1 MYETTVKTCFGKL
14 KGRVEDGVRI
24 FKGVPFAK
32 PPVGELRFREPQRM
46 EAWEGEREA
55 FQFGPVCP
63 QPDGVLPQSEGVQKS
78 EDCLY
83 LNVYAP
89 EEADGGLPVMVW
101 IHGGAFY
108 LGAGSEPFYDG
119 TQLAKQGKVVVVT
132 INYRLG
138 PFGFLHLSSIDDS
151 YPSNLGL
158 LDQIAALEWV
168 KENIAFFGGD
178 RHHITVFGE
187 SAGSMSIAS
196 LLAMPKAKG
205 LFQQAIMESGASA
218 TMSEKL
224 AKAAAERFL
233 TILDIDHHHLER
245 LCDVSDQELLQAA
258 DQLRTL
264 MGENIFE
271 LIFQPA
277 LDEKKLP
284 LKPEAAVAK
293 GAAKGINLLIGTN
306 RDEGALFFASDSELL
321 PENKVNEIL
330 EEYMGKEAAEAAASL
345 YPRSLEGH
353 VDMMTDLIFWHPSV
367 VFASAQSRH
376 ASVFMY
382 RFDWH
387 SDSEHPPFN
396 KAAHGLEIP
405 FVFGNMDSLEQLT
418 GTKAGEEAR
427 QLVKQIQAAWVSF
440 ARSGNPSTDHV
451 SWPDYHEDSR
461 KTLIFDQEIAI
472 ENDPYSKKRKLLTA
486 SNQPLW

>member
-1 MYETTVKTCFGKL
+1 MYETTVETCFGKL
-14 KGRVEDGVRI
+14 KGRTENGVRI

-32 PPVGELRFREPQRM
+32 PPVGKLRFREPQRM

-63 QPDGVLPQSEGVQKS
+63 QPDRGLPGESTGVEKS

-89 EEADGGLPVMVW
+89 EEADGDLPVMVW

-119 TQLAKQGKVVVVT
+119 TQLAKQGKVIVVT

-138 PFGFLHLSSIDDS
+138 PFGFLHLSAIEDS
-151 YPSNLGL
+151 YTSNLGL

-224 AKAAAERFL
+224 AKAATERFL
-233 TILDIDHHHLER
+233 TILDIDQHYLER

-277 LDEKKLP
+277 LDEKTLP

-293 GAAKGINLLIGTN
+293 GAAKGIGLLIGTN

-321 PENKVNEIL
+321 PERKINEIL
-330 EEYMGKEAAEAAASL
+330 EEYMGKEAAEAAAPL
-345 YPRSLEGH
+345 YPRSLKGH
-353 VDMMTDLIFWHPSV
+353 VDMMTDLVFWHPSV
-367 VFASAQSRH
+367 VFASAQSQH

-387 SDSEHPPFN
+387 ADSEHPPFN
-396 KAAHGLEIP
+396 KAVHGLEIP

-418 GTKAGEEAR
+418 GTKAGEEAH
-427 QLVKQIQAAWVSF
+427 LLAKQIQAAWVSF
-440 ARSGNPSTDHV
+440 ARSGNPSTDDV
-451 SWPDYHEDSR
+451 SWPDYDEDSR

-472 ENDPYSKKRKLLTA
+472 ENDPYSEKRKLLTA
-486 SNQPLW
+486 SNLQV

>member
-1 MYETTVKTCFGKL
+1 MYETNVETRIGKL
-14 KGRVEDGVRI
+14 KGRAENGVRI
-24 FKGVPFAK
+24 FKGVPYAK

-46 EAWEGEREA
+46 EAWEGERDA

-63 QPDGVLPQSEGVQKS
+63 QPVGVLPQSEGVQKS
-78 EDCLY
+78 ENCLY

-89 EEADGGLPVMVW
+89 EEADGDLPVMVW

-108 LGAGSEPFYDG
+108 LGAGSEPLYDG
-119 TQLAKQGKVVVVT
+119 TQLARQGKVIVVT

-151 YPSNLGL
+151 YSSNLGL

-205 LFQQAIMESGASA
+205 LFQKAIMESGASA
-218 TMSEKL
+218 TMSKKL
-224 AKAAAERFL
+224 AKAAAESFL
-233 TILDIDHHHLER
+233 SILNIDTNHMER
-245 LCDVSDQELLQAA
+245 LRDVSDQELLQAA
-258 DQLRTL
+258 DQLRAV

-271 LIFQPA
+271 LIFLPVV
-277 LDEKKLP
+277 DEKNLP
-284 LKPEAAVAK
+284 MKPETAVAK
-293 GAAKGINLLIGTN
+293 GAAKEINLLIGTN
-306 RDEGALFFASDSELL
+306 LDEGALFFTPDSDLL
-321 PENKVNEIL
+321 PQSKINEIL
-330 EEYMGKEAAEAAASL
+330 EEYVGKEAAETAAPL

-353 VDMMTDLIFWHPSV
+353 VDMMTDLIFWHPSI

-387 SDSEHPPFN
+387 TDSEHPPFN

-405 FVFGNMDSLEQLT
+405 FVFGKIDSLEQLT
-418 GTKAGEEAR
+418 GTKASEEAE
-427 QLVKQIQAAWVSF
+427 LLAKHIQAAWLSF

-451 SWPDYHEDSR
+451 SWPDYDEDSR

-472 ENDPYSKKRKLLTA
+472 ESDPYSEKRKMLTA
-486 SNQPLW
+486 SNQQV